1 MLSDWLHSKRMK
13 YISFAAVMLLVMG
26 SIYAYTHRGDTGVK
40 KAAVRPTVKVVTLV
54 RQDMMKRIV
63 LSGETVPKASVDIS
77 PKYAGRIAEVA
88 VDLGDAVSLGD
99 VLLRQDTKD
108 VSISIGENRAGSA
121 QAAAEA
127 VTSRAEYD
135 AGTMKAQSDYENA
148 LTTYERYQ
156 QLFDEGAVSRQD
168 RDDRYRA
175 MMETKAALEGL
186 TSQSVAGKEAA
197 AEKARYAVEAL
208 TNQQADMTLLSPLS
222 GIVSYRRAEAGEW
235 ATAGE
240 KLLTVVDTSEL
251 YLDCQVAEQDVGILQ
266 EGMSLDVSIDSL
278 GESVKG
284 TIRYISPAMDADT
297 HAYKVRLVL
306 TDPAA
311 QIRGGMFGRT
321 EVTAMQK
328 KDVLLL
334 PKTAVIDHNGKKL
347 VYVVDDDGRAEE
359 VPVTLGVSNDEMVE
373 IRSGLAAGERAAV
386 TNLSKLK
393 NGMVVEV
400 KD

>member
-13 YISFAAVMLLVMG
+13 YISFAVLLFLLMG
-26 SIYAYTHRGDTGVK
+26 GIYVYTHRGGQGVK
-40 KAAVRPTVKVVTLV
+40 KAEVRPTVKVVTLV

-135 AGTMKAQSDYENA
+135 AGTMKAKSDYENA

-175 MMETKAALEGL
+175 MMEAKAALEGL

-306 TDPAA
+306 ADPAA

-347 VYVVDDDGRAEE
+347 VYVVDEDGRAEE

-373 IRSGLAAGERAAV
+373 IRSGLATGERAAV

>member
-1 MLSDWLHSKRMK
+1 
-13 YISFAAVMLLVMG
+13 
-26 SIYAYTHRGDTGVK
+26 
-40 KAAVRPTVKVVTLV
+40 
-54 RQDMMKRIV
+54 
-63 LSGETVPKASVDIS
+63 
-77 PKYAGRIAEVA
+77 
-88 VDLGDAVSLGD
+88 
-99 VLLRQDTKD
+99 
-108 VSISIGENRAGSA
+108 
-121 QAAAEA
+121 
-127 VTSRAEYD
+127 
-135 AGTMKAQSDYENA
+135 
-148 LTTYERYQ
+148 
-156 QLFDEGAVSRQD
+156 
-168 RDDRYRA
+168 
-175 MMETKAALEGL
+175 
-186 TSQSVAGKEAA
+186 
-197 AEKARYAVEAL
+197 
-208 TNQQADMTLLSPLS
+208 
-222 GIVSYRRAEAGEW
+222 
-235 ATAGE
+235 
-240 KLLTVVDTSEL
+240 
-251 YLDCQVAEQDVGILQ
+251 
-266 EGMSLDVSIDSL
+266 MSLDVSIDSL

-306 TDPAA
+306 ADPAA

-347 VYVVDDDGRAEE
+347 VYVVDEDGRAEE

>member
-1 MLSDWLHSKRMK
+1 M
-13 YISFAAVMLLVMG
+13 I
-26 SIYAYTHRGDTGVK
+26 
-40 KAAVRPTVKVVTLV
+40 
-54 RQDMMKRIV
+54 
-63 LSGETVPKASVDIS
+63 
-77 PKYAGRIAEVA
+77 
-88 VDLGDAVSLGD
+88 
-99 VLLRQDTKD
+99 
-108 VSISIGENRAGSA
+108 
-121 QAAAEA
+121 
-127 VTSRAEYD
+127 
-135 AGTMKAQSDYENA
+135 
-148 LTTYERYQ
+148 
-156 QLFDEGAVSRQD
+156 
-168 RDDRYRA
+168 
-175 MMETKAALEGL
+175 
-186 TSQSVAGKEAA
+186 AGKEAA
-197 AEKARYAVEAL
+197 AEKARYMVEAL

-240 KLLTVVDTSEL
+240 KLLTIVDASEL

-306 TDPAA
+306 IDPATT
-311 QIRGGMFGRT
+311 IRGGMFGRT

-334 PKTAVIDHNGKKL
+334 PKAAVIDHNGKKL
-347 VYVVDDDGRAEE
+347 VYVVGEDGRAEE
-359 VPVTLGVSNDEMVE
+359 VPVTLGASNDEMVE